1 MKKILIRLLLGP
13 ALLSLVL
20 CVSSPVVVATINDST
35 SKEAASKEPASKDR
49 ASQYRY
55 PKGRAAK
62 PAATNIALLNY
73 ADREEV
79 KAFAA
84 ALAAE
89 ATFSEAELL
98 DYFRQA
104 RYQQSIIDAI
114 TRPAEKTLI
123 WEKYRAI
130 FLTERRRRQGSA
142 FIRRY
147 RKPLEAA
154 YEKYGVPA
162 VIIAAVL
169 GVETSYGRNR
179 GNYRV
184 LDALVTLGFD
194 YPPRQE
200 FFREELREL
209 ILLAGEEGR
218 KITRLKGSYA
228 GAMGWGQFIPSSYR
242 HYAVDFDGDGQRDIW
257 NNPVDA
263 IGSVANYLNQHGWQ
277 RDGFI
282 ALEME
287 TADVDALRATDIFN
301 QGLAPSISHA
311 ALSQLGVSQLPSLAG
326 DELLSPMRL
335 QLETGQEYWL
345 GGMNFYVITR
355 YNHSKLYAMAVF
367 QLSEVLR

>member
-1 MKKILIRLLLGP
+1 MKKILIRLRLGH
-13 ALLSLVL
+13 ALLSLVF
-20 CVSSPVVVATINDST
+20 CVSIPLVVAEQNDRS
-35 SKEAASKEPASKDR
+35 SKDG
-49 ASQYRY
+49 SSKDSPSKQ
-55 PKGRAAK
+55 P
-62 PAATNIALLNY
+62 TTHY
-73 ADREEV
+73 ADREDV
-79 KAFAA
+79 KAFVV

-98 DYFRQA
+98 GYFRQA
-104 RYQQSIIDAI
+104 QYQPSIIDAI

-130 FLTERRRRQGSA
+130 FLTERRRRQGAA

-147 RKPLEAA
+147 RRPLESA

-162 VIIAAVL
+162 VIVAAVL
-169 GVETSYGRNR
+169 GVETSYGRNT
-179 GNYRV
+179 GSYRV

-194 YPPRQE
+194 YPPRQK
-200 FFREELREL
+200 FFRGELREF
-209 ILLAGEEGR
+209 ILLAREEG
-218 KITRLKGSYA
+218 KQIASLKGSYA

-242 HYAVDFDGDGQRDIW
+242 HYAVDFDDDGQRDIW

-282 ALEME
+282 ALEMGP
-287 TADVDALRATDIFN
+287 TDFDGLTATDIFN
-301 QGLAPSISHA
+301 QGLAPSISHE
-311 ALSQLGVSQLPSLAG
+311 ALSQLGVSPLPSLAS

-335 QLETGQEYWL
+335 QLEEGQEYWL
-345 GGMNFYVITR
+345 GGKNFYVITR

-367 QLSEVLR
+367 QLSEVLRSAGLVRQSD